1 MLSEA
6 VFRIISIFSPYP
18 IYFVSFHF
26 VLQTRISCMDHI
38 ARQKDESAL
47 EGSCSDVI
55 DCDV

>member
-1 MLSEA
+1 MLSET

-38 ARQKDESAL
+38 ARQKHESAL
-47 EGSCSDVI
+47 EGSCSDFI

>member
-1 MLSEA
+1 MLSET

-18 IYFVSFHF
+18 IYFVSFDF

-38 ARQKDESAL
+38 ARQKHELAL

-55 DCDV
+55 GCDV